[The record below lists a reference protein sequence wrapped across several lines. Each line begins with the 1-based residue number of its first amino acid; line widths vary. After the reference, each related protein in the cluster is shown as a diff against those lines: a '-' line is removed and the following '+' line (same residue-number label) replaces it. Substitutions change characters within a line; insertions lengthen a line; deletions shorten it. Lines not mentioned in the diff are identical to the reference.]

1 MLRLDRKKRTAPLRP
16 ADWITAGRG
25 VLALLLLF
33 PKPLSAEFYGIYTLA
48 GLSDAADGAVARR
61 TGTQSE
67 AGARLDSGADL
78 MLLCAAAFRLL
89 PGLWRAVPAW
99 MWAGGLLA
107 ALLRCGAYWVGWRRH
122 RTFAPPHT
130 LCNKLTGLALFAVPY
145 GLAMLPPGKALAVP
159 CGLAVL
165 SAAEELWITWKRKKP
180 DPELRGAWEL
190 YFPNGTEIEE

>member
-1 MLRLDRKKRTAPLRP
+1 MKLKSLLTFFA
-16 ADWITAGRG
+16 
-25 VLALLLLF
+25 LALMLF
-33 PKPLSAEFYGIYTLA
+33 VTA
-48 GLSDAADGAVARR
+48 AADGAVARR

-67 AGARLDSGADL
+67 AGARLDSGANL

-107 ALLRCGAYWVGWRRH
+107 ALLRCGAYWMGWRRH

-130 LCNKLTGLALFAVPY
+130 ICNKVTGLALFAVPY

-165 SAAEELWITWKRKKP
+165 SAAEELWIT
-180 DPELRGAWEL
+180 
-190 YFPNGTEIEE
+190 